1 MRRLFLSAILMLAAI
16 SQASAI
22 SNNFVEIVYNGS
34 SATVNI
40 ASNISSYITN
50 NSNGSHVSLVQS
62 ADFQGNTTG
71 EITYILTGSSTDGEF
86 YLEGAYKCTIEL
98 DGLTLTNPSGPALN
112 IQNGKR
118 VKISA
123 ENSTTNTLT
132 DGVNELYNGCV
143 HCKGHT
149 ELKGRGTLNIV
160 GNSRH
165 ALYSKEYVEIKNLT
179 LNITAAKKD
188 GIHCQQYF
196 LMESGT
202 VNISGVQDDGI
213 QVELRGT
220 ESTGITTDHEDEDTG
235 NFYMAAG
242 KLTISGYTGKAV
254 KADGTITLSGGTVN
268 FNSSAMQ
275 EHAGI
280 NSTTADSHA
289 SVEKVYDLSGR
300 TLNGRKASGLYIVKG
315 GNQTVKVLSK

>member
-132 DGVNELYNGCV
+132 DGVNELYNGCI

>member
-1 MRRLFLSAILMLAAI
+1 
-16 SQASAI
+16 
-22 SNNFVEIVYNGS
+22 
-34 SATVNI
+34 
-40 ASNISSYITN
+40 
-50 NSNGSHVSLVQS
+50 
-62 ADFQGNTTG
+62 
-71 EITYILTGSSTDGEF
+71 
-86 YLEGAYKCTIEL
+86 
-98 DGLTLTNPSGPALN
+98 
-112 IQNGKR
+112 
-118 VKISA
+118 
-123 ENSTTNTLT
+123 
-132 DGVNELYNGCV
+132 
-143 HCKGHT
+143 
-149 ELKGRGTLNIV
+149 
-160 GNSRH
+160 
-165 ALYSKEYVEIKNLT
+165 
-179 LNITAAKKD
+179 
-188 GIHCQQYF
+188 
-196 LMESGT
+196 MESGT

-300 TLNGRKASGLYIVKG
+300 TLNGRKASGLYIIKG